1 MPIQNTILFIL
12 ILVLNGCASKSE
24 LNKRAD
30 NNEKAGDYYESIGQP
45 EAAKQERKMAR
56 ENREDSRKIETI
68 LFDILFGKDDK
79 KKN

>member
-12 ILVLNGCASKSE
+12 ILVLNGCASTSE

-45 EAAKQERKMAR
+45 EPAKEERKMVR
-56 ENREDSRKIETI
+56 ENREDSRKFKAT
-68 LFDILFGKDDK
+68 LVDIFFGNDDK
-79 KKN
+79 